1 MENNIIKMFVS
12 IEMKGKNM
20 RTNARSE
27 REEKKLLKMW
37 ANSLLAAD
45 IISPTVFQIRS
56 ERKILQSLASGL

>member
-1 MENNIIKMFVS
+1 
-12 IEMKGKNM
+12 M
-20 RTNARSE
+20 RTNARVE

-56 ERKILQSLASGL
+56 ERKILQTPSVRGKKLLKVLKVSS